1 MDTNLLKKKIIN
13 SNILLIIQ
21 KKIRIKYYLLKSE
34 DFEYRLSTY
43 LVLQ

>member
-21 KKIRIKYYLLKSE
+21 KKIRIKYYLLKNE

>member
-21 KKIRIKYYLLKSE
+21 KKIRIKYFLLKNE

>member
-1 MDTNLLKKKIIN
+1 MDANLLKKKIIN

-21 KKIRIKYYLLKSE
+21 KKIRIKYYLLKNE

>member
-1 MDTNLLKKKIIN
+1 MDTNLLKKIIIN

-21 KKIRIKYYLLKSE
+21 KKIRIKYYLLKNE